1 MPQSLARSLGFA
13 PLVPLWVLV
22 TLGVLAVILCGYA
35 LFRRTKGAFFR
46 LAPLLSV
53 LVWLAGPQRLHESW
67 HVLPETAL
75 LLVDQS
81 PSMSVGQ
88 RASIARQAASTLAQ
102 AHTDGL
108 NLRTVTVRNSGH
120 NGTRLFDALEQAAA
134 DVPPDQLAGA
144 VMITDG
150 QGADIPASV
159 PDRLRP
165 TTPDGKRLTLPL
177 HVLLPAKGEETDR
190 QLRILQAP
198 PYAIV
203 GQPAKLRVQVDDAG
217 PGTTPGAQ

>member
-22 TLGVLAVILCGYA
+22 TLGVLAVVLCGYA

-46 LAPLLSV
+46 LAALLSV

-88 RASIARQAASTLAQ
+88 RASIARQAASASLRARPLSRLPDEPQ
-102 AHTDGL
+102 ASWG
-108 NLRTVTVRNSGH
+108 
-120 NGTRLFDALEQAAA
+120 
-134 DVPPDQLAGA
+134 
-144 VMITDG
+144 
-150 QGADIPASV
+150 ASV
-159 PDRLRP
+159 QRAETP
-165 TTPDGKRLTLPL
+165 TTP
-177 HVLLPAKGEETDR
+177 
-190 QLRILQAP
+190 
-198 PYAIV
+198 
-203 GQPAKLRVQVDDAG
+203 
-217 PGTTPGAQ
+217 